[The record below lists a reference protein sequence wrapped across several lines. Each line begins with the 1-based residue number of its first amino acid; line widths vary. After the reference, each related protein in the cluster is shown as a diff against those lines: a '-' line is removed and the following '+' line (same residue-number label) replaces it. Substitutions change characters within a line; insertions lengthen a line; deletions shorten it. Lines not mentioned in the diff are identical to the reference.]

1 MSDSKHERDD
11 RAEAVQ
17 ALMLIRE
24 QCADVNAWQ
33 VWAANGDLV
42 EAYPNE
48 LLDHITALTQR
59 AEAAEAERDVARR
72 ETSQLVQDA
81 CEGAMVPVSLL
92 DNVKHAL
99 HEVDPYNPALL
110 GYAPSFGV
118 WETLMRERDAARE
131 EARENYED
139 CTVNIALLEKSISE
153 RDALRKDR
161 DAWVNQSRY
170 VIERAKKLRGETLD
184 AECVLAIAGLD
195 RMIDALDAAMAVQ
208 PTTGDKHE

>member
-59 AEAAEAERDVARR
+59 AEAAEAERDALRAVYKAAAVYCGDRTVAN
-72 ETSQLVQDA
+72 A
-81 CEGAMVPVSLL
+81 
-92 DNVKHAL
+92 HAL
-99 HEVDPYNPALL
+99 
-110 GYAPSFGV
+110 
-118 WETLMRERDAARE
+118 
-131 EARENYED
+131 
-139 CTVNIALLEKSISE
+139 
-153 RDALRKDR
+153 
-161 DAWVNQSRY
+161 
-170 VIERAKKLRGETLD
+170 
-184 AECVLAIAGLD
+184 
-195 RMIDALDAAMAVQ
+195 IDAVGEIRALAVQ
-208 PTTGDKHE
+208 PTTSTGDRQ

>member
-59 AEAAEAERDVARR
+59 AEAAEAEREIERMRLAACGVA
-72 ETSQLVQDA
+72 A
-81 CEGAMVPVSLL
+81 
-92 DNVKHAL
+92 
-99 HEVDPYNPALL
+99 L
-110 GYAPSFGV
+110 GYFNGC
-118 WETLMRERDAARE
+118 
-131 EARENYED
+131 ED
-139 CTVNIALLEKSISE
+139 VYKSASLEDVLKLRAE
-153 RDALRKDR
+153 VEALRKDAARLCGALAGSWLYGDWKAETMNEREQEDVMRRLGWWPITEADLIAKR
-161 DAWVNQSRY
+161 DA
-170 VIERAKKLRGETLD
+170 
-184 AECVLAIAGLD
+184 
-195 RMIDALDAAMAVQ
+195 ALAVQ
-208 PTTGDKHE
+208 P